1 MNVPTK
7 MWQDMGGVELFHRG
21 GGDEFVGISEALDE
35 RLEFADDGGDLLV
48 EFEFL
53 LDLEPKKSGLWRLFQ
68 VHIRHHEVNIISFS
82 WVEDGETGL
91 ASVWNEVVAVEVF
104 DEAVEF

>member
-1 MNVPTK
+1 
-7 MWQDMGGVELFHRG
+7 MGGVELFHRG

-53 LDLEPKKSGLWRLFQ
+53 LDLDYSENSARVWNSIPLD
-68 VHIRHHEVNIISFS
+68 IRDISSTESFS
-82 WVEDGETGL
+82 EKLKLHCWSDKTLSKRLSLRPSQLSSLFFVL
-91 ASVWNEVVAVEVF
+91 FPSK
-104 DEAVEF
+104 